1 MATGK
6 TYNVAA
12 PAPTPTPTVTEW
24 TGPKSGARYQE
35 FLAAQKYGQTYT
47 AGQAAGTAAK
57 LAAQNAYKYKYGY
70 TDNLNPVSNIANPGL
85 GAPGSTNVTPGYV
98 SGAVGY
104 GTSDAGAD
112 GKWLVDPGANLE
124 KTAPVVLSPERKV
137 EPEKEPVKVPVD
149 LTTGNTATPAW
160 TLEGD
165 PVYQAAMAA
174 GQSKFNYAR
183 NAAMADKNA
192 AELAAKGERQQLDVN
207 ATEGRR
213 RLAGNYAARGM
224 AGGAAGA
231 LTLAEAQANARQ
243 VAAQTSIKDK
253 IAAVDMQYLENY
265 GADGTDWTGTLVGQ
279 QYKTEAAQAA
289 LTAQLARLGAA

>member
-1 MATGK
+1 MAAGK
-6 TYNVAA
+6 TYNV
-12 PAPTPTPTVTEW
+12 
-24 TGPKSGARYQE
+24 
-35 FLAAQKYGQTYT
+35 
-47 AGQAAGTAAK
+47 QAAIPKDTSVFNDNVVIRNKTGK
-57 LAAQNAYKYKYGY
+57 YLNDAQVEAYN
-70 TDNLNPVSNIANPGL
+70 TPVF
-85 GAPGSTNVTPGYV
+85 GAPGSTNVTAGYM

-104 GTSDAGAD
+104 GTGDAA
-112 GKWLVDPGANLE
+112 GKDFSYVDPAAN
-124 KTAPVVLSPERKV
+124 KD
-137 EPEKEPVKVPVD
+137 VKRIVD
-149 LTTGNTATPAW
+149 LTDPANKKPVQTTPAAPAW

-183 NAAMADKNA
+183 NAAMAEKNA
-192 AELAAKGERQQLDVN
+192 AQLAAKGERQQLDVN

-243 VAAQTSIKDK
+243 IAAQTSIKDK
-253 IAAVDMQYLENY
+253 IAAVDMQYLQNY

-289 LTAQLARLGAA
+289 LTAQLAKLGVA

>member
-1 MATGK
+1 MATSK

-12 PAPTPTPTVTEW
+12 PILQDTSAYNDNVVIRNK
-24 TGPKSGARYQE
+24 TGKY
-35 FLAAQKYGQTYT
+35 LNDAQVE
-47 AGQAAGTAAK
+47 
-57 LAAQNAYKYKYGY
+57 AY
-70 TDNLNPVSNIANPGL
+70 NNPVGK
-85 GAPGSTNVTPGYV
+85 PGSTNVTPGYM
-98 SGAVGY
+98 SGAIGY
-104 GTSDAGAD
+104 GTVDLGGE
-112 GKWLVDPGANLE
+112 GKWLVDQGGNLE
-124 KTAPVVLSPERKV
+124 RGGKFVLSDQRKV
-137 EPEKEPVKVPVD
+137 EPPKEPVNLTDPVK
-149 LTTGNTATPAW
+149 TAW

-207 ATEGRR
+207 ATESRR
-213 RLAGNYAARGM
+213 RLAGNYASRGM

-253 IAAVDMQYLENY
+253 IAAVDMQFLENF
-265 GADGTDWTGTLVGQ
+265 GAVGTDWTGTLVGQ
-279 QYKTEAAQAA
+279 QYKTDAAQAA
-289 LTAQLARLGAA
+289 LTAQLAKLGVA

>member
-1 MATGK
+1 MAD
-6 TYNVAA
+6 
-12 PAPTPTPTVTEW
+12 W
-24 TGPKSGARYQE
+24 TGPKSGARYNE
-35 FLAAQKYGQTYT
+35 YLAAQRYKQEYT
-47 AGQAAGTAAK
+47 PGQAAGTAAK
-57 LAAQNAYKYKYGY
+57 LAAQNAYKYKYGV
-70 TDNLNPVSNIANPGL
+70 TDAFNPVSNIENPGL
-85 GAPGSTNVTPGYV
+85 GAPGSTNVTEGYK

-104 GTSDAGAD
+104 GTGDA
-112 GKWLVDPGANLE
+112 
-124 KTAPVVLSPERKV
+124 APAA
-137 EPEKEPVKVPVD
+137 PVD
-149 LTTGNTATPAW
+149 LTTPTAAPAW

-165 PVYQAAMAA
+165 PAYQAAMAA

-253 IAAVDMQYLENY
+253 IAAVDMQFLENF
-265 GADGTDWTGTLVGQ
+265 GAVGTDWTGTLVGQ
-279 QYKTEAAQAA
+279 QYKTDAAQAA
-289 LTAQLARLGAA
+289 ITAQLARLGAA